1 MSKTG
6 RRIFSNLSD
15 DPFSTFESCSH
26 YLETSCINCPSQTSG
41 VIRKQRFA
49 KLGGRGRLTN
59 GRHTDF
65 PSLKHIRHSTA
76 TLPLTLNLLLRA
88 PISFFMF
95 MLLHFLLSSLNIRC
109 RWAVIQLNADFTYST
124 ECSGIFVEEGPS
136 PIFCRK
142 HPTESVIGCVS
153 TGPLKI

>member
-1 MSKTG
+1 MQTIKGIQSKMFYFSMSKTG

-15 DPFSTFESCSH
+15 DPFSTFESCSQ
-26 YLETSCINCPSQTSG
+26 YLQTSCINCPSQTSG

-95 MLLHFLLSSLNIRC
+95 MLLHTLLSSLNIRC
-109 RWAVIQLNADFTYST
+109 RV
-124 ECSGIFVEEGPS
+124 
-136 PIFCRK
+136 
-142 HPTESVIGCVS
+142 
-153 TGPLKI
+153 